1 MEVVS
6 VVSGGPSASLVDLN
20 SVPGFVI
27 GVNNASLHM
36 PRIDGAISMDR
47 RWAEAHWQ
55 WFMDHNGSVKLWL
68 RPNNVMNLKNLPEWK
83 PEWVSVFQCDHK
95 QHRMSDDPGQLNGT
109 NSGGVALN
117 LAYSMRPKKV
127 YLFGFDYRPGP
138 QRQMHWF
145 ANGETG
151 RVGDYPIHENRYR
164 NWAREFSDVALQFR
178 AKNIEVVNV
187 SSISLVTAFR
197 KVSPADYMKGVR

>member
-1 MEVVS
+1 M
-6 VVSGGPSASLVDLN
+6 A
-20 SVPGFVI
+20 VPGFAI
-27 GVNNASLHM
+27 GVNNAALHC
-36 PRIDGAISMDR
+36 PRINGAISMDR
-47 RWAEAHWQ
+47 RWAEAHWD
-55 WFMDHNGSVKLWL
+55 WMKGLGDVGKLQVWL
-68 RPNNVMNLKNLPEWK
+68 RPNNVQNLRKLPEW
-83 PEWVSVFQCDHK
+83 PRPWLTVFQCDHK
-95 QHRMSDDPGQLNGT
+95 SHRMSDEPGRLNGT

-127 YLFGFDYRPGP
+127 YLFGFDYCPGP
-138 QRQMHWF
+138 KRQMHWF

-178 AKNIEVVNV
+178 AKNIEVVNI

-197 KVSPADYMKGVR
+197 KVSPADYMKGAR